1 MALPTCGLALAESE
15 RVFPDVLAEIDKILA
30 DLSLLNEPILIRM
43 TGCPNGCARPYNADI
58 AFVGRAPAKYAM
70 FVGGSI
76 TGERLVGLEE
86 KSIHQSEIP
95 TKVRELLEN
104 FVQGR
109 FDGETFSSY
118 WGRTRVNGPAPKPEQ
133 FHQELKQKES
143 LATAEV

>member
-1 MALPTCGLALAESE
+1 
-15 RVFPDVLAEIDKILA
+15 VFPDVLAEIDKILA

-95 TKVRELLEN
+95 TKVRELLED
-104 FVQGR
+104 FVQNR
-109 FDGETFSSY
+109 VNGETFSSY
-118 WGRTRVNGPAPKPEQ
+118 WGRTHVNGPAPKPEQ
-133 FHQELKQKES
+133 FHQELKSREN
-143 LATAEV
+143 LAMTEAAIAEA